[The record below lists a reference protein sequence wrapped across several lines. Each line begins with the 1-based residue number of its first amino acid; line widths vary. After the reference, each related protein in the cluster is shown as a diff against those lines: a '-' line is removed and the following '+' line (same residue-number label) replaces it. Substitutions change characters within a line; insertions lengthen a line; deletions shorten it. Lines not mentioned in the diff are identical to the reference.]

1 MAETLPLWFNK
12 DTEKPHK
19 HAKREGLR
27 LYIPKKQSW
36 HIEPPWG
43 LLNDPNGLIWYKGNY
58 YAFFQWNR
66 LAKDHSSKAWGFA
79 TSPDLVHWQFRGS
92 ALLPDQPYDAQGV
105 YSGGALEIDGQLNL
119 YYTGNVKQQGRRIS
133 RQCLAVSE
141 DGRHFRKLGPV
152 LTTPVGYTEHFRDPK
167 VVPAPQGGYAMVL
180 GGQRQNG
187 LGAVE
192 LATSQ
197 DGVHWVPGGAI
208 GLSEKYQ
215 MIECPDLFALD
226 GAPVLLYCPQH
237 RDNDAD
243 ASLDSFSVGRVLD
256 QWPDTAHPLDLD
268 TGWQRLDAGFDFYA
282 PQTFRAPDGRRILFG
297 WMSRLEGEE
306 ETAFGADE
314 PRIHCLT
321 MPRELFRRGQHLCQR
336 PVREL
341 RELPGTPVAGETT
354 GNGRLY
360 RPARRAFRFTA
371 EKLAPNRDLELTLHG
386 GEWSF
391 RYDAAARTA
400 TVQRRRWTDS
410 GTDTRQ
416 AELPVLNSLEL
427 WCDQSS
433 AELFLNDGELVF
445 SARLCPTAPQP
456 SLLAAGLTPE
466 TPAHLTLLPEDLY
479 RFIPKE
485 EEKS

>member
-12 DTEKPHK
+12 DTEKPHQN
-19 HAKREGLR
+19 AKREGTL
-27 LYIPKKQSW
+27 LYISKKQSW

-92 ALLPDQPYDAQGV
+92 ALLPDQAYDAQGV
-105 YSGGALEIDGQLNL
+105 YSGSALEIDGQLCL
-119 YYTGNVKQQGRRIS
+119 YYTGNVKQAGRRIS
-133 RQCLAVSE
+133 HQCLATST
-141 DGRHFRKLGPV
+141 DGQHFCKRGPV
-152 LTTPVGYTEHFRDPK
+152 LTTPAGYTEHFRDPK
-167 VVPAPQGGYAMVL
+167 VVPAPQGGYAMVV
-180 GGQRQNG
+180 GAQRQNG

-192 LATSQ
+192 LCTSP
-197 DGVHWVPGGAI
+197 DGFHWGTGDAI
-208 GLSEKYQ
+208 GLSEEYQ
-215 MIECPDLFALD
+215 MMECPDLFPLD
-226 GAPVLLYCPQH
+226 GMPVLLYCPQH
-237 RDNDAD
+237 RDNAAD
-243 ASLDSFSVGRVLD
+243 TSLDSFSVGQVLD
-256 QWPDTAHPLDLD
+256 DWPDAAHPLNLD

-282 PQTFRAPDGRRILFG
+282 PQTFQTPDGRRILFG

-306 ETAFGADE
+306 ETAFGAEE

-321 MPRELFRRGQHLCQR
+321 MPRELFRRGQQICQR
-336 PVREL
+336 PVEEL
-341 RELPGTPVAGETT
+341 RALPGTSVAGEAT

-360 RPARRAFRFTA
+360 RPTRRAFRFTVDH
-371 EKLAPNRDLELTLHG
+371 LTPNRDLELVLHE

-400 TVQRRRWTDS
+400 TVWRRRWTDGKS
-410 GTDTRQ
+410 DTRQ
-416 AELPVLNSLEL
+416 AELSGLTSLEL

-433 AELFLNDGELVF
+433 TELFLNDGERVF
-445 SARLCPTAPQP
+445 SARICPTAQQP
-456 SLLAAGLTPE
+456 SLAAVGLTSE
-466 TPAHLTLLPEDLY
+466 TSARLTLLPEDLY
-479 RFIPKE
+479 RFLPTE

>member
-1 MAETLPLWFNK
+1 MP
-12 DTEKPHK
+12 
-19 HAKREGLR
+19 
-27 LYIPKKQSW
+27 ISKKQSW

-66 LAKDHSSKAWGFA
+66 FAKDHSNKGWGLA

-105 YSGGALEIDGQLNL
+105 YSGSALERDGKLCL
-119 YYTGNVKQQGRRIS
+119 YYTGNVKQQGHRIS

-141 DGRHFRKLGPV
+141 DGQHFRKMGPV
-152 LTTPVGYTEHFRDPK
+152 LNTPAGYTEHFRDPK
-167 VVPAPQGGYAMVL
+167 VVPAPQGGCAMVL
-180 GGQRQNG
+180 GAQRQNG

-208 GLSEKYQ
+208 GLSEEYQ

-237 RDNDAD
+237 RDNAAD
-243 ASLDSFSVGRVLD
+243 ACQDSFSVGRVLD
-256 QWPDTAHPLDLD
+256 NWPDTARPMELDI
-268 TGWQRLDAGFDFYA
+268 GWRRLDEGFDFYA
-282 PQTFRAPDGRRILFG
+282 PQTFPTPDGRRVLFA
-297 WMSRLEGEE
+297 WMSRLGGEE
-306 ETAFGADE
+306 ETAFGAGE

-321 MPRELFRRGQHLCQR
+321 MPRELSRRGQHLCQR

-341 RELPGTPVAGETT
+341 RELPGTPVPGKTT
-354 GNGRLY
+354 GTGRLY

-371 EKLAPNRDLELTLHG
+371 ENLAPGRDLELTLHG

-391 RYDAAARTA
+391 RYDAAACTA
-400 TVQRRRWTDS
+400 TVQRRCWIDT
-410 GTDTRQ
+410 GTDTRTVP
-416 AELPVLNSLEL
+416 LPTLTSLEL

-433 AELFLNDGELVF
+433 AELFLNDGALVF
-445 SARLCPTAPQP
+445 SARICPTAQQP
-456 SLLAAGLTPE
+456 SLLAVGLTQE
-466 TPAHLTLLPEDLY
+466 SPAQLALLPEDLY
-479 RFIPKE
+479 RLIPKE
-485 EEKS
+485 EEKQ